1 MLRRIIV
8 GIGCFFFLMA
18 CSQKPSG
25 NGQISTAPDLGSR
38 GLCKARHSD
47 QVVRGLPETPRT
59 LDPQVADDEYS
70 FQVLRDIFEGLTQE
84 NNLGKIIPGIA
95 ESWSIDQHATRY
107 KFRLRKNA
115 LWSDGTP
122 VTAEQFVYGL
132 RRAVD
137 PKTASGSAELLQDVK
152 GATSII
158 AGRAN
163 ATTLG
168 VSAASKHVLIIQL
181 RRPAPYILEI
191 LSQPIAAPIRQPA
204 NDSPRTTHP
213 AITDGPYFVAKEVYG
228 SYIDLDRNKYYWD
241 VSHVAIP
248 EIRYVI
254 TNSGS
259 SELADYLAGEI
270 DITYS
275 LPLPDLQ
282 RMLAM
287 RRSEVQIAPILA
299 TFYLAFNM
307 SEPWLAQ
314 NRDLRQALSMGIDRR
329 LIADKLMEGV
339 TPAFSYIPPAID
351 DYHPPTYSWATWS
364 RSQRLRFAKKL
375 LSRANVSSTQPL
387 KLRLYFNKDQTIDR
401 VVLAIASNWKQNLGI
416 SVRLESDE
424 FRVFLSRRKD
434 RHYWDIARFGWN
446 ADYNDAEDFL
456 DVFAHD
462 SPENDAIY
470 KNKSFNRLLDD
481 ARGESN
487 LVRRRHLLERAE
499 SVLLHDYVVI
509 PVYFY
514 NARRMVSPCIGGA
527 TITPMNHTYSKY
539 LFWRTQI
546 DQKLNSRGK

>member
-1 MLRRIIV
+1 MRRRTIV
-8 GIGCFFFLMA
+8 WIECCFLLMA
-18 CSQKPSG
+18 CSRKPSG
-25 NGQISTAPDLGSR
+25 NGQISTTQDLSNT
-38 GLCKARHSD
+38 GLCKARNPD

-70 FQVLRDIFEGLTQE
+70 FQVLRDVYEGLTQE

-95 ESWSIDQHATRY
+95 ESWSIDQNGTRY
-107 KFRLRKNA
+107 KFRLRRNA
-115 LWSDGTP
+115 LWSDGAP

-132 RRAVD
+132 RRAVN
-137 PKTASGSAELLQDVK
+137 PKTASGSAELLQDLK
-152 GATSII
+152 GAKSII
-158 AGRAN
+158 AGKADV
-163 ATTLG
+163 TSLG
-168 VSAASKHVLIIQL
+168 VIAASKHVLVIRL
-181 RRPAPYILEI
+181 SRPAPYILQI

-204 NDSPRTTHP
+204 IGSHLPTHP
-213 AITDGPYFVAKEVYG
+213 DVTDGPYFVAKEVYG
-228 SYIDLDRNKYYWD
+228 SYIELDRNQYYWNA
-241 VSHVAIP
+241 SHVAIP

-282 RMLAM
+282 RMLAT

-314 NRDLRQALSMGIDRR
+314 NRYLRQALSMGIDRR
-329 LIADKLMEGV
+329 LIANKLMEGV
-339 TPAFSYIPPAID
+339 TPAFSFIPPAID
-351 DYHPPTYSWATWS
+351 DYHPATYSWTTWS
-364 RSQRLRFAKKL
+364 RAQRLRFAKTL
-375 LSRANVSSTQPL
+375 LARAHFSSKQNL
-387 KLRLYFNKDQTIDR
+387 KLRLYFNKDQTIER
-401 VVLAIASNWKQNLGI
+401 VVLAIANNWEQNLGI
-416 SVRLESDE
+416 SVQLESDE

-446 ADYNDAEDFL
+446 ADYNDAENFL
-456 DVFAHD
+456 DVFARD
-462 SPENDAIY
+462 SPQNDAVY
-470 KNKSFNRLLDD
+470 KSTSFNRLLDD

-487 LVRRRHLLERAE
+487 RVRRRHLLEQAE

-514 NARRMVSPCIGGA
+514 NARRLVSPCIGGA
-527 TITPMNHTYSKY
+527 TITPMNHTYSK
-539 LFWRTQI
+539 
-546 DQKLNSRGK
+546 